1 MGLVGHPGAGAG
13 LAGLSIDEIAV
24 RAEVSCAT
32 LYRMFADKSALFD
45 GLVQHFSPWQPIS
58 DLLAAASDRHPHELI
73 PLIAES
79 IAATLSGRADLLLRI
94 VLELTSADPNTV
106 AARHP
111 ALGRGTGSRP
121 SSQN

>member
-1 MGLVGHPGAGAG
+1 MARDRP
-13 LAGLSIDEIAV
+13 
-24 RAEVSCAT
+24 AT
-32 LYRMFADKSALFD
+32 WLM
-45 GLVQHFSPWQPIS
+45 
-58 DLLAAASDRHPHELI
+58 DLDDLIRWRPHELI

-94 VLELTSADPNTV
+94 VLELTSAGPNTV

>member
-1 MGLVGHPGAGAG
+1 VA
-13 LAGLSIDEIAV
+13 
-24 RAEVSCAT
+24 
-32 LYRMFADKSALFD
+32 ADLGPPRRRSGPA
-45 GLVQHFSPWQPIS
+45 
-58 DLLAAASDRHPHELI
+58 PHELI
-73 PLIAES
+73 PLIPES
-79 IAATLSGRADLLLRI
+79 IAATLAGRADLLLRI